1 MVALKILTK
10 KKKNDLSTNARNF
23 ADETMETTGF
33 KGEYRGLTSLVVQW
47 IRLCAP
53 NAGGPGS
60 IPGRGSRSGMHPAIR
75 VLMLQLRPGAV

>member
-47 IRLCAP
+47 LRLCLP
-53 NAGGPGS
+53 MQEVRVRSLVGELRSHMP
-60 IPGRGSRSGMHPAIR
+60 RGQKTKTEAI
-75 VLMLQLRPGAV
+75 L